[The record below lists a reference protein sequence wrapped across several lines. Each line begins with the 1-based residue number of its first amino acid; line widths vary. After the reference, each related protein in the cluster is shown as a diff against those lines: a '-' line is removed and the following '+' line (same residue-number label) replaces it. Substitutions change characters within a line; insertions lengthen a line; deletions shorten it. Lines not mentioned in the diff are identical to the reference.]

1 MIAVSQFGPW
11 LPWAQLVV
19 TVGTILFAVKSAYNG
34 YIRRW
39 AQALDMIPEIMGMV
53 EDIED
58 HQEDQTDAIVALSV
72 DRRSER
78 VEVDHNALV
87 DGLRDDTGSER
98 FLRGSSSPY
107 EYAKYTEFD
116 DEDEDTAADGSGD
129 SRWADTGEGGEDKKE
144 PGKP

>member
-1 MIAVSQFGPW
+1 MIPVSQFGPW
-11 LPWAQLVV
+11 LPWLQLIV

-39 AQALDMIPEIMGMV
+39 AQALDMIPEIMGKV
-53 EDIED
+53 EDIEE

-72 DRRSER
+72 DRRSNR

-98 FLRGSSSPY
+98 FLRGASSPH
-107 EYAKYTEFD
+107 EYAKYGVHD
-116 DEDEDTAADGSGD
+116 DEDDDHVADGGD
-129 SRWADTGEGGEDKKE
+129 ESRWADTGDEKE
-144 PGKP
+144 PREV